1 MKETSP
7 DVKRES
13 ELSQSSDHAAFTN
26 TSHRKQTRLDSGVE
40 TGYSFFDM
48 TLVVDLFM
56 MIDDSC
62 PAGPL
67 QGTLYLDAMWL
78 RRK

>member
-78 RRK
+78 

>member
-67 QGTLYLDAMWL
+67 RGTLYLDAM
-78 RRK
+78 